1 MAVLIK
7 QKFGEIPLDIIGQEA
22 LAILLLFHPRPQGMR
37 IFAVYVALGRQI
49 ALVVVLGDKLF
60 YAGVVE
66 RFLAAELIAWED
78 DEFDA
83 FWRVLIVKLLKL
95 SVFTIS
101 HASFGRAIDHQE
113 GMAFVDGH
121 GLGGGVIHHHIELV
135 ATFSR
140 HCDSSI
146 GSSVRQSKSDSKMG

>member
-1 MAVLIK
+1 MLKKFLNCRRQLLHFGGGGLATHDMAVLIE

-37 IFAVYVALGRQI
+37 IFAVHIALGRQI

-60 YAGVVE
+60 HAGVVE

-83 FWRVLIVKLLKL
+83 FWRVLK
-95 SVFTIS
+95 
-101 HASFGRAIDHQE
+101 IDQ
-113 GMAFVDGH
+113 
-121 GLGGGVIHHHIELV
+121 
-135 ATFSR
+135 
-140 HCDSSI
+140 
-146 GSSVRQSKSDSKMG
+146 VRKPDKEFIIYLYHK

>member
-37 IFAVYVALGRQI
+37 IFAVYVALGCQI
-49 ALVVVLGDKLF
+49 ALVVVLGNKLF
-60 YAGVVE
+60 YAGIVE

-83 FWRVLIVKLLKL
+83 FWRVLK
-95 SVFTIS
+95 
-101 HASFGRAIDHQE
+101 IDQ
-113 GMAFVDGH
+113 
-121 GLGGGVIHHHIELV
+121 
-135 ATFSR
+135 
-140 HCDSSI
+140 
-146 GSSVRQSKSDSKMG
+146 VRKPDKEFIIYLYH